1 MPAFQD
7 DQSSIVKQ
15 TEEKYVTFLARLFDG
30 VDFSSDES
38 AWKGAVEAQIQAM
51 KESSNKATE
60 VEDNSS
66 SSEEIEKLEK
76 QVNHYKSSL
85 QETVSRYSSFKAG
98 FEKHHVFR
106 FF

>member
-1 MPAFQD
+1 M
-7 DQSSIVKQ
+7 KQ

-30 VDFSSDES
+30 VDFGSDES

-51 KESSNKATE
+51 KDSSSNKATE

-85 QETVSRYSSFKAG
+85 QETVSGLLKTEPVKLIEYLIFIYS
-98 FEKHHVFR
+98 
-106 FF
+106 